1 MPKAGDLGSL
11 NSHDWQKLQELA
23 DSLEAAWKKG
33 ESVDLAGFLP
43 PAGTPARV
51 AILHE
56 LIKTDLECR
65 WKHGQ
70 ALSLDYYLEK
80 FPADLGSS
88 LTLPPALVFEEYR
101 IRQLFG
107 DKPPLQLYQ
116 ARFPSQFAEVEKLAD
131 KMSLASAPTANT
143 AGPQPPTSATPAG
156 GISPFARNTVLAQT
170 VGYSLIERIG
180 TGGFAEVWKAKAPG
194 DVLKAIKIIIRPVDQ
209 IEAQREKEAMDL
221 IKNLRHHF
229 LLPIHQYSTQ
239 EDRLIIVMD
248 LADGSLRDRLNQCRK
263 EGKDAIPLPELMT
276 FFRQAAEALDYLHS
290 KKVQHRDVKPE
301 NILLIEGNVRVADF
315 GLAKSQGSQGLAS
328 ATFSGT
334 PNYMP
339 PEVWN
344 DKFHPNGDQ
353 YSLAATYFELR
364 VGRRLHKGTGMTAL
378 MRSILQDSPDLAP
391 LDDKVQQVLL
401 RALAKDP
408 EKRFPSC
415 LAFVEALAKADPLP
429 ESLAPQSPVPLDFQD
444 ALGTISPG
452 KDVTPSW
459 RRGDSKTK
467 IDTPAAATLPA
478 KSRSRLPLVLCVALV
493 LGALLAWPLVRPYVL
508 PAKITL
514 EALPPLKINAGEAAS
529 FQVQLQR
536 ENLSGPVQVKL
547 MHGSD
552 LLAEENI
559 GANDSSAWVKWHM
572 PADAAP
578 GRWQIRLEAAA
589 GDSRD
594 DKSLEVTV
602 APLLT
607 LPEPSLA
614 GVFRPRAGTKVWS
627 QSGPAKS
634 VKHYYEHIECLVGDL
649 PVHFVLI
656 PYLGENKEPFPFYIM
671 EDKVWND
678 LFALFQPN
686 LPAGQE
692 KEAGDLPTL
701 GVDYDKAQPF
711 AQWLGGQFGALPLA
725 VQWDT
730 AAGRYE
736 EKNKGDGPFLGT
748 LDYVQGVKVSLPV
761 AIMGAKAL
769 AVTGWTVG
777 QGPLLA
783 ASSLASHL
791 PDFAAIPIAIGRKR
805 PLPVG
810 KAWLDRSWSGCRD
823 MAGNGLEWT
832 RNYKVITELEMKK
845 IIGNGASLPPLARV
859 VLRGRDFHER
869 DPLLW
874 EDLDSPDD
882 IPFFQ
887 AKREKYHVSHLA
899 NIGFRV
905 VIELRGN

>member
-1 MPKAGDLGSL
+1 MPNPGELGNL
-11 NSHDWQKLQELA
+11 NSQDWQKLQELA

-33 ESVDLAGFLP
+33 ESVDLARLLP
-43 PAGTPARV
+43 PAGAPARV

-65 WKHGQ
+65 WRHGQ
-70 ALSLDYYLEK
+70 PLSLDYYLEK
-80 FPADLGSS
+80 FTEDLGSS
-88 LTLPPALVFEEYR
+88 HTLPPTLVFEEFR

-107 DKPPLQLYQ
+107 DKPPLQQYQ
-116 ARFPSQFAEVEKLAD
+116 ARFPLQFAEVEKMAD
-131 KMSLASAPTANT
+131 KMSLASAPTANS
-143 AGPQPPTSATPAG
+143 AGPQQPPPVMPEGRST
-156 GISPFARNTVLAQT
+156 PFARNIVLAQT
-170 VGYSLIERIG
+170 AGYSLIERIG

-194 DVLKAIKIIIRPVDQ
+194 DVLKAIKIIIRPIDQ

-263 EGKDAIPLPELMT
+263 EGKEAIPLPELMT
-276 FFRQAAEALDYLHS
+276 YFRQAAEALDYLHS

-334 PNYMP
+334 PQYMP

-344 DKFHPNGDQ
+344 DKFHLHGDQ
-353 YSLAATYFELR
+353 YSLAVTYFELR

-378 MRSILQDSPDLAP
+378 MRSILQDSPDLEP

-415 LAFVEALAKADPLP
+415 LAFVEGLAKADPLP
-429 ESLAPQSPVPLDFQD
+429 VAPSAKSPTPLDFQD

-459 RRGDSKTK
+459 RKGDSQTK
-467 IDTPAAATLPA
+467 IDTPGVPTLPA
-478 KSRSRLPLVLCVALV
+478 KSRSKLPLVLCMALV
-493 LGALLAWPLVRPYVL
+493 LGAMLAWPFAKSYVL

-514 EALPPLKINAGEAAS
+514 EALPPLKIHAGEAAS

-536 ENLSGPVQVKL
+536 ENLTGPVAVKL
-547 MHGSD
+547 MHGSEI
-552 LLAEENI
+552 LAEENI
-559 GANDSSAWVKWHM
+559 AANDSSAWVKWHM
-572 PADAAP
+572 PADATP
-578 GRWQIRLEAAA
+578 GRWQIRLEAVA

-594 DKSLEVTV
+594 DKPVELTV

-607 LPEPSLA
+607 LPEPSAA
-614 GVFRPRAGTKVWS
+614 GVFRPRAGTKIWP
-627 QSGPAKS
+627 QAGSGKA
-634 VKHYYEHIECLVGDL
+634 VQHYYEHIECLVGDL
-649 PVHFVLI
+649 AVHFVLI
-656 PYLGENKEPFPFYIM
+656 HYLGENKEPFPFYIM

-678 LFALFQPN
+678 LFAAFQPN
-686 LPAGQE
+686 QSAGQE
-692 KEAGDLPTL
+692 KNAGNLPTL

-711 AQWLGGQFGALPLA
+711 AQWLAGQFGALPLA

-736 EKNKGDGPFLGT
+736 DKNKGDGPFLGT
-748 LDYVQGVKVSLPV
+748 LEYVQGVKVSLPV
-761 AIMGAKAL
+761 ALMGARAL
-769 AVTGWTVG
+769 AWTGWTVG
-777 QGPLLA
+777 HGPLLA
-783 ASSLASHL
+783 AASLASHL
-791 PDFAAIPIAIGRKR
+791 PDFAAIPIAIGRKK

-845 IIGNGASLPPLARV
+845 IIGTGATLPSLARV

-882 IPFFQ
+882 IPFFP
-887 AKREKYHVSHLA
+887 ASREKYQQSHLA